1 MFSSRNISF
10 DYNKEVSFEF
20 TDWNIEAG
28 EKWLLIG
35 NSGSGKSTLIHIISG
50 LLAPKKGD
58 ILINGT
64 NIYALPKAE
73 LDRFRALNVGMV
85 FQKAHFIKSLS
96 ILENLKI
103 TQSLMNVPVNH
114 ERIYDLLESLNL
126 ADKAKCYPREL
137 SQGQLQRISIARALM
152 NKPGLLVADEPTSS
166 LDDINTEAVLDLL
179 IGLSEINKSALII
192 ATHDKRVKSRITKT
206 YLL

>member
-1 MFSSRNISF
+1 MFSSKNISF
-10 DYNKEVSFEF
+10 DYNEEVGFEF
-20 TDWNIEAG
+20 SDWHIQAG
-28 EKWLLIG
+28 EKWLLLG
-35 NSGSGKSTLIHIISG
+35 NSGSGKSTFLHVISG
-50 LLAPKKGD
+50 LLAPQKGE
-58 ILINGT
+58 IHINGT
-64 NIYALPKAE
+64 NIYALSKSS
-73 LDRFRALNVGMV
+73 LDRFRALNIGMV
-85 FQKAHFIKSLS
+85 FQKAHFIKSLT
-96 ILENLKI
+96 ILENLLI
-103 TQSLMNVPVNH
+103 TQSLINVPVNH

-126 ADKAKCYPREL
+126 AEKAKCYPSEL

-179 IGLSEINKSALII
+179 IGMSEINKSALII